1 MQRRL
6 DDEQL
11 LIVGKI
17 INHAFLVSNVFP
29 IEISMASFLSVLF
42 EVEDSEILGS
52 FLDFLTDTEKQL
64 VESFCSSNSTKNS
77 QPIFDILL
85 EYGITNTPTKEN
97 IYQLMLKAGNVAL
110 IRNSNYAIKKIVD
123 GMGMFWTKISKKMF
137 ISLYLV
143 TKPTPE
149 KIIDAI
155 DSDYSSPKDG
165 KVTT

>member
-1 MQRRL
+1 
-6 DDEQL
+6 
-11 LIVGKI
+11 
-17 INHAFLVSNVFP
+17 
-29 IEISMASFLSVLF
+29 
-42 EVEDSEILGS
+42 
-52 FLDFLTDTEKQL
+52 
-64 VESFCSSNSTKNS
+64 
-77 QPIFDILL
+77 
-85 EYGITNTPTKEN
+85 
-97 IYQLMLKAGNVAL
+97 MLKAGNVAL

-165 KVTT
+165 KATTWLHRYIRGLSNEKLILFLRFVTASSIIQPKMVIQLRFVDQDAGCLRPTAMTCFKILFLPRQYSSFSELSRNMDYYLSNKEHWAVHDSQ